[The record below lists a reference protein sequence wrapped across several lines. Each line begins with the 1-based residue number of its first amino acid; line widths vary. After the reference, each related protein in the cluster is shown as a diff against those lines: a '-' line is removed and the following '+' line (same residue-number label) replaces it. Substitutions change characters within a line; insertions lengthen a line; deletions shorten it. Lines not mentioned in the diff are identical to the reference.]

1 MKNNLDNE
9 ITKIKQNLDVL
20 PHNNKKNLAKY
31 NEYID
36 ENIKKYQNNLNE
48 IQKEIEKRYSKITNI
63 KENNELVLLSKETL
77 DYNLLAILN
86 PMVKSEAKMNLD
98 ALIYKLH
105 YFYKDNLDEVNKTLW
120 DILAS
125 FKEVGIVLSNNDFNY
140 NNYVNKYMK
149 VLIENKNDNALLHKT
164 FESLYWECPE
174 LISQIEINCKSI
186 YYRFEKQINKFYS
199 KKYENSKSI
208 TFYIEEYQKV
218 LSKILKIKHNNA
230 DYLTLRLLKKDYNIM
245 DYNQTN
251 LDKLKKKYLSDI
263 ANPNNYANLINLNT
277 TLLEYSGYLDYSFII
292 EDVKKLYNDKNT
304 YKGKFASKLKEIN
317 KKESELFSLNKK
329 LNKTGLF
336 SLKENKKGEAKLK
349 ISNIITELTL
359 LYKELDEL
367 KITEDIF
374 NYLTDETTF
383 YDILNL
389 VSNNYYY
396 FANLSKT
403 INDKISIDELNNNIL
418 KLKKYLFNNTFS
430 LINNIRIK
438 DDKSIIVII
447 EDHYQLLNI
456 NITEDD
462 LTSDN
467 LEVTIKNINIL
478 INYYD
483 LEKTSIDLSEI
494 SFALTVEKEI
504 LGKK

>member
-1 MKNNLDNE
+1 
-9 ITKIKQNLDVL
+9 
-20 PHNNKKNLAKY
+20 
-31 NEYID
+31 
-36 ENIKKYQNNLNE
+36 
-48 IQKEIEKRYSKITNI
+48 
-63 KENNELVLLSKETL
+63 
-77 DYNLLAILN
+77 
-86 PMVKSEAKMNLD
+86 
-98 ALIYKLH
+98 
-105 YFYKDNLDEVNKTLW
+105 
-120 DILAS
+120 
-125 FKEVGIVLSNNDFNY
+125 
-140 NNYVNKYMK
+140 
-149 VLIENKNDNALLHKT
+149 
-164 FESLYWECPE
+164 
-174 LISQIEINCKSI
+174 
-186 YYRFEKQINKFYS
+186 
-199 KKYENSKSI
+199 
-208 TFYIEEYQKV
+208 
-218 LSKILKIKHNNA
+218 
-230 DYLTLRLLKKDYNIM
+230 M

-349 ISNIITELTL
+349 ISNIITELIL

-403 INDKISIDELNNNIL
+403 INDKTSIDELNDNIL